1 MIPKAIK
8 ESYSCKRRKDFV
20 TGFAIIFFCLVVCF
34 ELYVVIWMPVMLQ
47 QKNMLAT
54 HVERERLLRNFDNMR
69 SICRNMYEKN
79 RGFHKGEILLTL
91 RVLDLYAIYLR
102 NEAENM
108 DMKEIISLQKTL
120 GRFESF
126 IASWQKGKYHF
137 RKLEFDMSPG
147 IRVLEKK
154 TGY

>member
-20 TGFAIIFFCLVVCF
+20 TGFAVIFFCLVVCF

-47 QKNMLAT
+47 KKNMLST
-54 HVERERLLRNFDNMR
+54 HVEREKLLRNFDNMR
-69 SICRNMYEKN
+69 SVCRNMYERNK
-79 RGFHKGEILLTL
+79 GFRKGEILLTM

-108 DMKEIISLQKTL
+108 DIKEILELQKTL
-120 GRFESF
+120 GRFESS
-126 IASWQKGKYHF
+126 ISSWREGKFVF
-137 RKLEFDMSPG
+137 RKLQFNMVPG
-147 IRVLEKK
+147 MKVLEQK
-154 TGY
+154 TGQ